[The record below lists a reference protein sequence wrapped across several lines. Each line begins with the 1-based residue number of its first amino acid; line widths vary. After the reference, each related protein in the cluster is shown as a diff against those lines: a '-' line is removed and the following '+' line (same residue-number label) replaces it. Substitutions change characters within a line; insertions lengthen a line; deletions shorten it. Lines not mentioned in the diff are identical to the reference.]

1 MSSIFSDPFFR
12 RGTTL
17 LGGETIERDAS
28 NNPIAGTEIVGQV
41 KVFQDAVPT
50 GMGERRSNRL
60 VYCVAARYKGSDV
73 TDASTLAGEVFAFDA
88 TAPLTE
94 FATSNAKATAA
105 NANSGL
111 MLGVLDEYLTGSLR
125 ANDIVW
131 LVVKGPTSIKQTAA
145 AINAGVAVHVSGTAG
160 SVSAAAG
167 AGASTVAIGQQIA
180 GSNSAAAVGLTRVNL
195 MSDYV

>member
-17 LGGETIERDAS
+17 LGGEAIELDGAGA
-28 NNPIAGTEIVGQV
+28 PIAGTEVVGQV
-41 KVFQDAVPT
+41 KVFQDVVPT

-60 VYCVAARYKGSDV
+60 VYCVAARYKGSLV
-73 TDASTLAGEVFAFDA
+73 NDASTIAGEVFAFDA
-88 TAPLTE
+88 AAPLTE
-94 FATSNAKATAA
+94 FTNKATAA
-105 NANSGL
+105 NANAGV
-111 MLGVLDEYLTGSLR
+111 MIGVLDEYLTGVLR
-125 ANDIVW
+125 PNDIVW

-145 AINAGVAVHVSGTAG
+145 AINAGVAVHASGTAG
-160 SVSAAAG
+160 SVCNAAG

-180 GSNSAAAVGLTRVNL
+180 GSNSAASVGLTRVNL

>member
-17 LGGETIERDAS
+17 LGGETIEMDNS
-28 NNPIAGTEIVGQV
+28 SPPKPIAGTEIVGQV

-73 TDASTLAGEVFAFDA
+73 VDASTLAGEVYSFDA
-88 TAPLTE
+88 AAPLTE
-94 FATSNAKATAA
+94 FTNKATAA
-105 NANSGL
+105 NVNAGL
-111 MLGVLDEYLTGSLR
+111 AVGVLDEYLTGVLR
-125 ANDIVW
+125 TNDIVW
-131 LVVKGPTSIKQTAA
+131 LVVKGPTSVKQTAA
-145 AINAGVAVHVSGTAG
+145 AINAGVGAHVSGTAG

-167 AGASTVAIGQQIA
+167 AGASTAPIGQQIA

-195 MSDYV
+195 QSDYV